1 LNDLKFASVLF
12 HRSMKSVVLG
22 GTLGSLAVGIYL
34 AGSGNA
40 GVLAAAA
47 PRVMDAVDQ
56 SALITARLLAGQA
69 HGADE
74 QEKAAAALQVA
85 DHAVDQAFGT
95 ALREAAAGTP
105 PLQGEALATSQKIAA
120 LQATVEEEKQ
130 HVVILNTARI
140 KTASQVDVAGLAEQ
154 AQAQL
159 EFDAN
164 RLSELQR
171 ELVLLGGD
179 KQARIQQALDEHDA
193 QQEQP
198 IVNSTA
204 AKDLESSQN
213 LVTLPG
219 KVRAFLEMR
228 AREKHLRQAGEDA
241 TTAAARLTQ
250 QRKAIEKRS
259 SPDSGGQQQATV
271 ECDAGIQD
279 QQQLAAIYGSW
290 AALTRAKRVIVQHGI
305 LQALAILIAIFLA
318 VSFGAVL
325 IRRELAGR
333 VKERRRIGRYPVIAG
348 LVVEA
353 LALAMILI
361 VIFGTPIQMPMAPGL

>member
-1 LNDLKFASVLF
+1 LKFASVLF

-85 DHAVDQAFGT
+85 DHAVDQALGT